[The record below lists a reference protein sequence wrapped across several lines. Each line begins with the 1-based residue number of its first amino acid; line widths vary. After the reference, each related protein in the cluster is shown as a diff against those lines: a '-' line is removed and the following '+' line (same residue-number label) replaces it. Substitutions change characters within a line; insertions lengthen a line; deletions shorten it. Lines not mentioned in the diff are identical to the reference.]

1 MFKYDLTIY
10 DRDSDQSQTVTID
23 VNFVHPLQFTSEL
36 IPHKSKY
43 RQWVDHFEGKVYEP
57 TLQKMIVNAYNYN
70 DPQYSRIE
78 VIKVLRVIDR
88 DLGLKEAKDIVD
100 SVYPLNIRD
109 YQTPDFS

>member
-1 MFKYDLTIY
+1 MKYDVTIY
-10 DRDSDQSQTVTID
+10 DRDSDNSKVLTVD
-23 VNFVHPLQFTSEL
+23 LDFVPLAYCSGIT
-36 IPHKSKY
+36 PHKSKY